1 MQAIELVRS
10 PQTREPA
17 EEETKE
23 ILRYCY
29 ERGLIVLPA
38 GSYSNVVRLLAPL
51 VITDEQFDEA
61 LQVLEM
67 ALETIQKARMLTT
80 PEPAKNAKDSL

>member
-17 EEETKE
+17 DEETKE
-23 ILRYCY
+23 IVRHCY

-38 GSYSNVVRLLAPL
+38 GSYGNVVRLLAPL
-51 VITDEQFDEA
+51 VISDQQFDEA
-61 LQVLEM
+61 LQVLET
-67 ALETIQKARMLTT
+67 ALRAVHETRRRTNR
-80 PEPAKNAKDSL
+80 EGAKSTKDSP